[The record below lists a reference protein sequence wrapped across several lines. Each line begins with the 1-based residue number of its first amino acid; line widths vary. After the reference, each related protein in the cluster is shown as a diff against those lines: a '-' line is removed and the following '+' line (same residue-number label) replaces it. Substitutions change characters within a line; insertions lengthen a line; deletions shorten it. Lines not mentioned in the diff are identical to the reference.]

1 VKLYRKKRTPTMT
14 KMSQFPLTEVGLL
27 FAGFDFFE
35 RASPFHT
42 QPLDLLLNMILII
55 LKVK

>member
-1 VKLYRKKRTPTMT
+1 MT